1 MEKLKAL
8 LLLIIAVIFFS
19 CKMDSDNNSSKFA
32 PDIVSIMNFTNY
44 SSIGVASKSVTSS
57 RSARAIST
65 NAVDILVG
73 INKNTELLEKVSFI
87 SSDDSESDSDFNVCA
102 YQDTTPFLFIQFS
115 KTPTLTQG
123 YFNNNTGENFSP
135 IYAISKSSGKIYNL
149 GEISFSNHLIYNH
162 NMGSEMYMYASIA
175 YSDTSVFVSECNL
188 DTEIKYVYKII
199 EENEKL
205 KFEKYCRD
213 DALGDIAQKGAIN
226 ILSDKYG
233 NLLETDGKYLTKN
246 KEMKTSSRGWL
257 RSYDGLLY
265 NGNSYIDENGNICTG
280 TFAPNYYYI
289 FSDDELL
296 FSDGLENW
304 YYGIDDANSSKK
316 TGTGHF
322 RNPNGIYKVT
332 FTDSTKSQFDGELIR
347 EISNEAIKVGR
358 RFFFLDNGKI
368 SYYDYISN
376 NDAIINI
383 PNCTVTSIEENVGGL
398 IYKGYGSDLISTV
411 EGFINA
417 ETLEVSDTTK
427 IDSTLFT
434 PIYLVPLN

>member
-1 MEKLKAL
+1 
-8 LLLIIAVIFFS
+8 
-19 CKMDSDNNSSKFA
+19 
-32 PDIVSIMNFTNY
+32 
-44 SSIGVASKSVTSS
+44 
-57 RSARAIST
+57 
-65 NAVDILVG
+65 
-73 INKNTELLEKVSFI
+73 
-87 SSDDSESDSDFNVCA
+87 
-102 YQDTTPFLFIQFS
+102 
-115 KTPTLTQG
+115 
-123 YFNNNTGENFSP
+123 
-135 IYAISKSSGKIYNL
+135 
-149 GEISFSNHLIYNH
+149 
-162 NMGSEMYMYASIA
+162 
-175 YSDTSVFVSECNL
+175 
-188 DTEIKYVYKII
+188 
-199 EENEKL
+199 
-205 KFEKYCRD
+205 
-213 DALGDIAQKGAIN
+213 
-226 ILSDKYG
+226 
-233 NLLETDGKYLTKN
+233 
-246 KEMKTSSRGWL
+246 MKTSSRGWL

-265 NGNSYIDENGNICTG
+265 NGNSYLDENGNICTG

-296 FSDGLENW
+296 FSDGLEYW